1 MLSMPE
7 WTGSSTP
14 SHSAGV
20 VCSLSDILETTPI
33 PRKYYLSR
41 KCCLGIIRRAER
53 RSKEIPPLLR
63 AALLSQ
69 AGIRSAAE
77 LAEALAALDRE
88 KEEPEELEAE
98 ENAELPEI
106 PEPELE
112 LPDSDM

>member
-14 SHSAGV
+14 SHSAGA

-69 AGIRSAAE
+69 AGIRSEAE
-77 LAEALAALDRE
+77 LAAALAELDKE
-88 KEEPEELEAE
+88 KEEPEETETGE
-98 ENAELPEI
+98 MAELPEI
-106 PEPELE
+106 PESELE
-112 LPDSDM
+112 LPEEDM